1 MNIQIIW
8 AVYFFG
14 VGACVGS
21 FLNVVIYR
29 LPKKE
34 SLIRPGSHC
43 PACNSP
49 IKWYHNIP
57 IAGYLALGGKCA
69 DCGEKFS
76 PRYAAVEAITGLLFA
91 ACYAAF
97 GLTATAAV
105 YMVFVSAL
113 VAVVFIDID
122 HFIIPDA
129 ITLPGIPIG
138 LLCAWL
144 FLPLS
149 ISDALIGVLV
159 GGGILF
165 VIAVIAPQGMGGGD
179 IKLLGMV
186 GAFLGWKSA
195 LITIFLGSL
204 VGSVGGI
211 IGMIALGK
219 GRKAKIPF
227 GPYLAVGALLAMFF
241 EREIIDFYIRIAMP

>member
-1 MNIQIIW
+1 MNIQSVW

-43 PACNSP
+43 PSCNSP
-49 IKWYHNIP
+49 IRWYHNIP
-57 IAGYLALGGKCA
+57 IFGYLVLRGRCS

-76 PRYAAVEAITGLLFA
+76 PRYPAVETLTGLLFA
-91 ACYAAF
+91 ACFARF
-97 GLTATAAV
+97 GLTGAAAV
-105 YMVFVSAL
+105 YMVLSSAL

-122 HFIIPDA
+122 HMIIPDA

-149 ISDALIGVLV
+149 ITDALLGMLV

-165 VIAVIAPQGMGGGD
+165 IIAVIAPQGMGGGD

-195 LITIFLGSL
+195 LITIFLGSF

-219 GRKAKIPF
+219 GRKTKIPF
-227 GPYLAVGALLAMFF
+227 GPYLAIGALLAMFF
-241 EREIIDFYIRIAMP
+241 EREIIDFYFRIAF